1 MILRRF
7 MKHVTDQNWFAVG
20 LDVIVVVVG
29 IFLGM
34 QVTEWNQDREIN
46 NEVTIY
52 KHRLINE
59 LKENITRLDNDIQ
72 YYQGVIDY
80 AGIVY
85 LDIDKPENELD
96 EAFIVMA
103 YQSTQR
109 TGLRVANFTI
119 NEINST
125 GMLKYLNDIELRQN
139 IQIYDNVIK
148 TDESGTAPLTAYRIN
163 IRSILF
169 TEIQDAIRAHCD
181 DQVDFLSGDSR
192 IILVKLNKDCKLE
205 LSEEVTRHQIKILK
219 QYTNFKNDLS
229 YRISDIH
236 WKLTNL
242 GVIKLQAEYLL
253 SYLENNI

>member
-80 AGIVY
+80 Y
-85 LDIDKPENELD
+85 KQQNIDVPPWEE
-96 EAFIVMA
+96 FTGA
-103 YQSTQR
+103 YSDVSEYSGVFT
-109 TGLRVANFTI
+109 TI
-119 NEINST
+119 NSNWSSCSNSSKEDTLEIY
-125 GMLKYLNDIELRQN
+125 G
-139 IQIYDNVIK
+139 
-148 TDESGTAPLTAYRIN
+148 
-163 IRSILF
+163 
-169 TEIQDAIRAHCD
+169 
-181 DQVDFLSGDSR
+181 
-192 IILVKLNKDCKLE
+192 
-205 LSEEVTRHQIKILK
+205 
-219 QYTNFKNDLS
+219 
-229 YRISDIH
+229 
-236 WKLTNL
+236 
-242 GVIKLQAEYLL
+242 
-253 SYLENNI
+253 